1 MKVPAGRLPLATS
14 TFLAGASWTGACW
27 TGALCP
33 SILLATK
40 AVPPAKSRAATIRI
54 TLLTFMVSTSHE
66 QHRGHHDPTDGDRCT
81 VWKIPNRLGPL
92 RIGFGLRISDAS
104 GTGRPR
110 GHLARHDAARV
121 HHHLAQEDVGRGQG
135 MRHGA

>member
-14 TFLAGASWTGACW
+14 TFLAGASWTWACW

-40 AVPPAKSRAATIRI
+40 AVPPANSRAATIRI

-66 QHRGHHDPTDGDRCT
+66 QHRGNHDPAEGDRRA
-81 VWKIPNRLGPL
+81 VWKIADRLETL
-92 RIGFGLRISDAS
+92 RIGFGVRISVVGATRDGA
-104 GTGRPR
+104 GPQG
-110 GHLARHDAARV
+110 ARA
-121 HHHLAQEDVGRGQG
+121 GQ
-135 MRHGA
+135 